1 LRRTVLRS
9 TSGIVARPVPVDDLT
24 AEERI
29 DLIGRLWDSLDP
41 EAGESWSEIKAAL
54 EKKLR

>member
-1 LRRTVLRS
+1 
-9 TSGIVARPVPVDDLT
+9 LT